1 MRTGRAGAVVR
12 HLGAALLL
20 GLAAAGGA
28 PAAAQQAA
36 AVPTGMAEVRLSFA
50 PVVKKVAPAVVNIY
64 AARKVVVRS
73 PLFADPFFQRF
84 LGRDFAFGMP
94 RERIERSLGSG
105 VLVREDG
112 LVVTNTHVIGEAD
125 VIRVVLADR
134 REFDAQVLLA
144 DKRTDLAVLRLK
156 AEGDVRFPVVPLGDS
171 DAVEVGDIVLAIG
184 NPFGIGQTVTSGIIS
199 ATARTNIGTSD
210 FGFYLQT
217 DAAINPGNSGGALV
231 GLDGRLVG
239 INAAIF
245 SRTGES
251 AGIGFAIP
259 VNMVK
264 AVLMAATHGGEL
276 VRNWLGAA
284 YQPVTPDLAEA
295 LGLDRPGGVL
305 VRMLAADGPGARAGL
320 SEGDVIIA
328 VNGHEVLDE
337 AALKFRLATY
347 PAGSRVT
354 LTILREGRK
363 LELPVVLEPLPDAPP
378 PEPTTL
384 KGRNPFQGVTFGNLS
399 PRLADRLGIDPLT
412 RGVVVLKVDPR
423 APAAQLGWL
432 RPGDIVE
439 QAAGRDI
446 RSVVD
451 LAALDEQ
458 EGWDRW
464 PFRVRRGRERLAC
477 VVYRSGAVD
486 CRSGPI

>member
-1 MRTGRAGAVVR
+1 MLRMAVPLVVVWAVVTVVP
-12 HLGAALLL
+12 
-20 GLAAAGGA
+20 
-28 PAAAQQAA
+28 PAAVAA
-36 AVPTGMAEVRLSFA
+36 IQHRVPQGEQEIRLTFA

-73 PLFADPFFQRF
+73 PLFADPFFRRF

-94 RERIERSLGSG
+94 RERIQRSLGSG

-112 LVVTNTHVIGEAD
+112 LVVTNTHVIGDAD
-125 VIRVVLADR
+125 VIRVVLVDR
-134 REFDAQVLLA
+134 REFDAEVLLA

-156 AEGDVRFPVVPLGDS
+156 AKAGTHFPVVPLGDS

-264 AVLMAATHGGEL
+264 TVLLAATHGGEI

-284 YQPVTPDLAEA
+284 YQPVTPELAEA

-305 VRMLAADGPGARAGL
+305 VRMLAQDGPAARAGL
-320 SEGDVIIA
+320 KEGDVIVAI
-328 VNGHEVLDE
+328 NGHEVLDE

-354 LTILREGRK
+354 VTILREGER
-363 LELPVVLEPLPDAPP
+363 LDVPVVLEPLPDEPP
-378 PEPTTL
+378 AQPTTL

-399 PRLADRLGIDPLT
+399 PRLADKLGLDPLT

-432 RPGDIVE
+432 RPGDVVE
-439 QAAGRDI
+439 EAAGHAI
-446 RSVVD
+446 HSVADLVALDD
-451 LAALDEQ
+451 LAWEK
-458 EGWDRW
+458 W
-464 PFRVRRGRERLAC
+464 PFRLRRGRERLAC

>member
-1 MRTGRAGAVVR
+1 MRDLGKRMAWLVMALVLGWMAGAGGWTVTT
-12 HLGAALLL
+12 AA
-20 GLAAAGGA
+20 
-28 PAAAQQAA
+28 PQSRVPRSQQ
-36 AVPTGMAEVRLSFA
+36 EIRLTFA
-50 PVVKKVAPAVVNIY
+50 PVVRRVAPAVVNIY

-73 PLFADPFFQRF
+73 PLFADPFFRRY

-94 RERIERSLGSG
+94 RERIQRSLGSG

-112 LVVTNTHVIGEAD
+112 LVVTNTHVIGDAD

-134 REFDAQVLLA
+134 REFDAEVLLA

-156 AEGDVRFPVVPLGDS
+156 TKADTRFPVVPLGDS

-239 INAAIF
+239 VNAAIF

-264 AVLMAATHGGEL
+264 AVLLAATHGGEI

-284 YQPVTPDLAEA
+284 YQPVTPELAEA

-305 VRMLAADGPGARAGL
+305 VRMLAEDGPAARA
-320 SEGDVIIA
+320 SIKEGDVIIA
-328 VNGHEVLDE
+328 LNGHEVLDE

-354 LTILREGRK
+354 VTVLRDGER
-363 LELPVVLEPLPDAPP
+363 LDIPVVLEPLPDEPAV
-378 PEPTTL
+378 EPTTL

-399 PRLADRLGIDPLT
+399 PRLADKLGLEPLT

-432 RPGDIVE
+432 RPGDVVE
-439 QAAGRDI
+439 EAMGRAI
-446 RSVVD
+446 HSVMD
-451 LAALDEQ
+451 LAALD
-458 EGWDRW
+458 DREWEKW
-464 PFRVRRGRERLAC
+464 PFRLRRGRERLAC

>member
-295 LGLDRPGGVL
+295 LGLDRP
-305 VRMLAADGPGARAGL
+305 
-320 SEGDVIIA
+320 
-328 VNGHEVLDE
+328 
-337 AALKFRLATY
+337 
-347 PAGSRVT
+347 
-354 LTILREGRK
+354 
-363 LELPVVLEPLPDAPP
+363 PVVLEPLPDAPP

>member
-1 MRTGRAGAVVR
+1 MRDLGKRMTWLAMALVLGWMAGAGGR
-12 HLGAALLL
+12 TATTAA
-20 GLAAAGGA
+20 
-28 PAAAQQAA
+28 PQSRVPQSQQ
-36 AVPTGMAEVRLSFA
+36 EIRLTFA
-50 PVVKKVAPAVVNIY
+50 PVVRRVAPAVVNIY

-73 PLFADPFFQRF
+73 PLFTDPFFRRF

-94 RERIERSLGSG
+94 RERIQRSLGSG
-105 VLVREDG
+105 VLVRGDG
-112 LVVTNTHVIGEAD
+112 LVVTNTHVIGDAD

-134 REFDAQVLLA
+134 REFDAEVLLA

-156 AEGDVRFPVVPLGDS
+156 AQDGTQFPVVPLGDS
-171 DAVEVGDIVLAIG
+171 DAVAVGDIVLAIG
-184 NPFGIGQTVTSGIIS
+184 NPFGIGQTVTLGIIS

-231 GLDGRLVG
+231 GIDGRLVG

-264 AVLMAATHGGEL
+264 AVLLAATHGGEI

-284 YQPVTPDLAEA
+284 YQPVTPELAEA

-305 VRMLAADGPGARAGL
+305 VRMLAEDGPAARAGL
-320 SEGDVIIA
+320 KEGDVIVA
-328 VNGHEVLDE
+328 LNGHEVLDE

-347 PAGSRVT
+347 PVGSRVT
-354 LTILREGRK
+354 VTILRDGER
-363 LELPVVLEPLPDAPP
+363 LDVPVVLEPLPDEPP
-378 PEPTTL
+378 VQPTTL

-399 PRLADRLGIDPLT
+399 PRLADKLGLDPLT

-432 RPGDIVE
+432 RPGDVLEEAVGHAIH
-439 QAAGRDI
+439 
-446 RSVVD
+446 SVAD
-451 LAALDEQ
+451 LAALDDLVWEK
-458 EGWDRW
+458 W
-464 PFRVRRGRERLAC
+464 PFRLRRGRERLAC
-477 VVYRSGAVD
+477 IVYRSGAVD

>member
-231 GLDGRLVG
+231 DMAGRLVG

-295 LGLDRPGGVL
+295 LGLDRPGG
-305 VRMLAADGPGARAGL
+305 
-320 SEGDVIIA
+320 
-328 VNGHEVLDE
+328 
-337 AALKFRLATY
+337 
-347 PAGSRVT
+347 
-354 LTILREGRK
+354 
-363 LELPVVLEPLPDAPP
+363 VLEPLPDAPP

>member
-1 MRTGRAGAVVR
+1 MQDLGRRMVWLVMALVLGGMTGTSVWTVV
-12 HLGAALLL
+12 
-20 GLAAAGGA
+20 AAA
-28 PAAAQQAA
+28 PQPR
-36 AVPTGMAEVRLSFA
+36 VPTSQQEIRLTFA
-50 PVVKKVAPAVVNIY
+50 PVVKRVAPAVVNIY

-73 PLFADPFFQRF
+73 PLFADPF
-84 LGRDFAFGMP
+84 AFGMP
-94 RERIERSLGSG
+94 RERIQRSLGSG

-112 LVVTNTHVIGEAD
+112 LVVTNTHVIGDAD

-134 REFDAQVLLA
+134 REFDAKVLLA

-156 AEGDVRFPVVPLGDS
+156 AKAGTRFPVVPLGDS
-171 DAVEVGDIVLAIG
+171 DAVEVGDLVLAIG

-231 GLDGRLVG
+231 GLDGRLIG

-264 AVLMAATHGGEL
+264 AVLLAATHGGEI

-284 YQPVTPDLAEA
+284 YQPVTPELAEA

-305 VRMLAADGPGARAGL
+305 VRMLAPDGPGAHAGL
-320 SEGDVIIA
+320 REGDVIIA
-328 VNGHEVLDE
+328 INGHEVLDE

-354 LTILREGRK
+354 VTVLRDGER
-363 LELPVVLEPLPDAPP
+363 LDIPVVLEPLPEEPP
-378 PEPTTL
+378 VEPTTL

-399 PRLADRLGIDPLT
+399 PRLADELGLDPFT

-432 RPGDIVE
+432 RPGDVIEEAV
-439 QAAGRDI
+439 GHTI
-446 RSVVD
+446 RSVAD
-451 LAALDEQ
+451 IAALD
-458 EGWDRW
+458 GITWDKW
-464 PFRVRRGRERLAC
+464 PFRLRRGQERLAC